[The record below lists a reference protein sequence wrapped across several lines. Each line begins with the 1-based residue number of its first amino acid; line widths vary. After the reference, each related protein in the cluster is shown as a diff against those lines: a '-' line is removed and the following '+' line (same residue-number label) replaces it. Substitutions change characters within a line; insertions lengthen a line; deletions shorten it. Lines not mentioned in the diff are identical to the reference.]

1 MSSRLL
7 RTTLTLV
14 TSVSLA
20 PIILTAGSRQASAL
34 CQVGTKSSCS
44 TSDGKPGIK
53 ICVDEGFGP
62 CVAVPQCTA
71 SSASGQVTPF
81 YYVLAVLYAPPGTAA
96 ANNKSSNVVSYG
108 DGSNVGTKTTITS
121 DIKSGYTI
129 SFGGGAGASGNGGN
143 FGSTTD
149 SSDASAADVEQN
161 TSLTLTDP
169 GPSSD
174 GLNHDN
180 DIIWL
185 WLSPA
190 ISLAATTT
198 TSCENKL
205 VWSFGQSTG
214 IAQYVYVA
222 WLKNPS
228 TMPANVAQVLASH
241 KITGSEYSKLL
252 SYDPLANGGTP
263 PSPRYT
269 DTYFNLPFEPP
280 APGNTST
287 PAVTIEIDN
296 SDTVSDTT
304 TVSTT
309 DTVGESLSLSAALPL
324 ITASPSDSLTWT
336 TQTANSQGATNKA
349 ILTLAGPSSAY
360 TATTDPISFEVYKD
374 NLYNTYAFVPIPT
387 TTIATLTGAT
397 GQAVAGQL
405 VAATGPSG
413 VTYHT
418 VTNAQGEYKFFGSK
432 PTDVKVVSGRT
443 GPIGGHIGTIERK

>member
-1 MSSRLL
+1 MFSRLL
-7 RTTLTLV
+7 RATLTLV
-14 TSVSLA
+14 ASLSLA
-20 PIILTAGSRQASAL
+20 AMVLTAASRQASAL
-34 CQVGTKSSCS
+34 CQVGVKSSCS
-44 TSDGKPGIK
+44 TKDGKPGIK
-53 ICVDEGFGP
+53 VCVDEGFGP
-62 CVAVPQCTA
+62 CVPVSQCTA
-71 SSASGQVTPF
+71 SSATGQVTPF

-96 ANNKSSNVVSYG
+96 TNNKSSNVVSYG
-108 DGSNVGTKTTITS
+108 QGSNVGTKTTITT
-121 DIKSGYTI
+121 DIKSGYSI
-129 SFGGGAGASGNGGN
+129 SFGGGGGASGNGGN
-143 FGSTTD
+143 FGSSTD
-149 SSDASAADVEQN
+149 SSDASGSDVEQN
-161 TSLTLTDP
+161 TSLTITDP

-190 ISLAATTT
+190 ISLAATTS

-205 VWSFGQSTG
+205 VWSFGRSTG

-228 TMPANVAQVLASH
+228 TMPANVAQVLAAH
-241 KITGSEYSKLL
+241 KITASEYSRLL

-269 DTYFNLPFEPP
+269 DTNFNLPFEPP

-304 TVSTT
+304 TITT
-309 DTVGESLSLSAALPL
+309 TNTVGESLSISAAVPL
-324 ITASPSDSLTWT
+324 ITASPSDSFTWT
-336 TQTANSQGATNKA
+336 TQTVNSQGASNKA
-349 ILTLAGPSSAY
+349 VLTLAGPSPAY
-360 TATTDPISFEVYKD
+360 TSTADPISFEIYKD

-387 TTIATLTGAT
+387 TTIATLKGST

-405 VAATGPSG
+405 VAATGPGG

-418 VTNAQGEYKFFGSK
+418 VTNARGEYKFFR
-432 PTDVKVVSGRT
+432 PTPTNVRVVSGRT
-443 GPIGGHIGTIERK
+443 GIIERK